1 METLQSFPPNGISK
15 VKELFVIAKQTTN
28 TKQNQSKSTVL
39 LVCRRMTQQRV
50 KFLVI
55 VVSHQPKPTFSSVV
69 SHQ

>member
-1 METLQSFPPNGISK
+1 METLQSFPPNDISK

-28 TKQNQSKSTVL
+28 TKQNQSNTVL

-55 VVSHQPKPTFSSVV
+55 IVSHQPKPTVSSIV